1 MGIRMGWENLIHS
14 WIRSHSKGVMILV
27 NPRYKL
33 GVIKSSKDK
42 NGKLDNQQVV
52 LVNRDLTIRQWRCP

>member
-1 MGIRMGWENLIHS
+1 M
-14 WIRSHSKGVMILV
+14 SHSKGVIILV

-42 NGKLDNQQVV
+42 NGKLDNQHLV
-52 LVNRDLTIRQWRCP
+52 LVNRDLTIQNGDVHENIAGK

>member
-1 MGIRMGWENLIHS
+1 M
-14 WIRSHSKGVMILV
+14 SHSKGVIILV

-42 NGKLDNQQVV
+42 NGKLDNQHLV
-52 LVNRDLTIRQWRCP
+52 LVNRDLTIQKWRCP